1 MPHFEK
7 MTYDNS
13 ELLKNFLHGYQVTG
27 EPLFRETAEG
37 IIEWVGEVLSDR
49 ERGGFYGSQDADQTL
64 DDDGDYFTWTVDEV
78 RAVLT
83 PEESRAIEIY
93 YDVKP
98 HGEMHHNPAKNVLW
112 VACTFAEL
120 AGAARHGRN
129 ERASPDCARK
139 RDAAR
144 SAAQAASH
152 ACDRHDDLRRVERD
166 VCFGVSGSRPRARA
180 R

>member
-64 DDDGDYFTWTVDEV
+64 DDDGDYFTWTVAEV

-83 PEESRAIEIY
+83 SGRIARDRDLLRREAARRDASQSCEKCFVGHRHIR
-93 YDVKP
+93 
-98 HGEMHHNPAKNVLW
+98 G
-112 VACTFAEL
+112 
-120 AGAARHGRN
+120 AGHAARHGRN
-129 ERASPDCARK
+129 RRAPLDCSRK
-139 RDAAR
+139 REAAR
-144 SAAQAASH
+144 CAAEAASH
-152 ACDRHDDLRRVERD
+152 ARD
-166 VCFGVSGSRPRARA
+166 
-180 R
+180 

>member
-1 MPHFEK
+1 

-13 ELLKNFLHGYQVTG
+13 ELLKNYLHGYQVTG
-27 EPLFRETAEG
+27 KPLFRETAEG
-37 IIEWVGEVLSDR
+37 IIEWVGAVLSDR

-64 DDDGDYFTWTVDEV
+64 DDDGDYFTWTLAEV

-112 VACTFAEL
+112 VAAHFCEPC
-120 AGAARHGRN
+120 AATRHGRS
-129 ERASPDCARK
+129 ERTSLAAARAK
-139 RDAAR
+139 GKAAR
-144 SAAQAASH
+144 SAAAS
-152 ACDRHDDLRRVERD
+152 
-166 VCFGVSGSRPRARA
+166 GIPRPR
-180 R
+180 